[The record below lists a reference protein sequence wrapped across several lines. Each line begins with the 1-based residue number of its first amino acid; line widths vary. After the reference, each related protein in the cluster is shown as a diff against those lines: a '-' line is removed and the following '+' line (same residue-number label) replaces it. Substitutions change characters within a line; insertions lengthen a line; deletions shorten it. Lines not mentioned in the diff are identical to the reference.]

1 MERTSSDC
9 CSAEWIYV
17 AGRSRGRVADKTRET
32 YKKVEDIACLK
43 CGRRSR
49 LLPIH
54 LAQDGRQIELPPK
67 SQDQRVLAAFFS
79 FLPSFLPIP
88 YPRTTPTTASP
99 VVVTS
104 FFSLLSAPVSP
115 GPSDRLSNNP
125 PSTIGSRNGNP
136 MGEQRNRE

>member
-9 CSAEWIYV
+9 CSVEWIYV

-32 YKKVEDIACLK
+32 YKKAEDIACLK

-88 YPRTTPTTASP
+88 YLRTTPTTASP

-104 FFSLLSAPVSP
+104 FFSLLSAPVSS

-125 PSTIGSRNGNP
+125 PSTIDSRNGNP
-136 MGEQRNRE
+136 MGER